1 MGDSPCGPSGSGD
14 HWTVMTRCPLFLP
27 GAAKELTTHSGS
39 LPGALLSS
47 GWGWG
52 AGDRDLSCG
61 SFHVITKFNF
71 QGNGMCCKKEA
82 SVPGDL
88 RPFPG
93 SRLLLVELMSNSW
106 SEAKRCVLGQQ
117 WVETYWDTLAGRGA
131 ASWNPV
137 LVWR

>member
-27 GAAKELTTHSGS
+27 GAAEELTTHSGS

-71 QGNGMCCKKEA
+71 QGNGMCCKKR
-82 SVPGDL
+82 SFCSWRFKTL
-88 RPFPG
+88 SWQPFAVG
-93 SRLLLVELMSNSW
+93 RTYVKFLV
-106 SEAKRCVLGQQ
+106 
-117 WVETYWDTLAGRGA
+117 
-131 ASWNPV
+131 
-137 LVWR
+137 